1 MYNIFQKIID
11 YFAESRLRVIAGLMI
26 MFTCILL
33 TRLFVLQI
41 VRGQSYQEN
50 YNLKLEKE
58 TSIDATRGNIYDRN
72 GKLIA
77 YSKLSYAVTIEDSG
91 SYSGETVDGEYL
103 NATQVKNR
111 ELNKVIAS
119 VIENLEKNG
128 DSIDNDFK
136 IYINGA
142 GEYEFSVTGTTL
154 QRFRADIFGHASIT
168 DLEYNETYDVEEE
181 TATADEIMEYLCTR
195 FGISEDYSKDIQYKV
210 AIIRYNISLNS
221 FTKYMSTKIASDVS
235 DETVAYV
242 KENSSNLTGVE
253 IKESSIRQYNDAEAF
268 SSVIGYT
275 GTISTEEYNE
285 KSKDDD
291 TVSLTD
297 QVGKTGIESAMDD
310 YLTGTKG
317 TETLYVDSVGT
328 ILQVGEHKDAVSG
341 DDVYLSIDY
350 DLQVNTYKLLER
362 QLAGIILKRLT
373 DMKTYDNDNDA
384 TSTTEAIASYDV
396 YTALINNHILDDD
409 ALHGE
414 NATELSTQVYNTF
427 VSHKQT
433 SLSTINNYLSN
444 ENVVYSSL
452 PDEYQDVATYIVK
465 KLKSEGVFDATL
477 IDNTDDMQVLWTS
490 ESLSINDYLAYAID
504 QNWIDITKI
513 SSAVKYVDA
522 EEAYQALVAYIMEGL
537 QDDSDYDAIVYQYAI
552 LNDEIAPAQLC
563 ALLYDQNVLDADDAT
578 REGLLDGSISAY
590 SFINDKISSL
600 ELTPSMLGLDPC
612 SASSVVLDSN
622 TGAVLASV
630 SYPGYDSNRLA
641 NSTDSSYYVYLN
653 QNSSRPLY
661 NYATQQKTAP
671 GSTYK
676 PMMVTAGLAE
686 GVVTTATEI
695 TDEGI
700 YDKVSNQP
708 RCWIY
713 NTSGTTHG
721 TINVSEALRD
731 SCNYYFYEVGYRL
744 ASMNSGSYS
753 DADGIEKLTKYAS
766 AYGLDSK
773 TGVEIAEAT
782 STVATEY
789 PVMAA
794 IGQSDNNITT
804 IALAR
809 YATAVTNG
817 GSVYDLTLL
826 DHVAD
831 KNGNVIASY
840 APKLVN
846 TVDSLDQ
853 SQWDAIHTGM
863 RMVVESMSEFD
874 GFSVNIAGKTGT
886 AQSSLTRPSHALFIG
901 YAPYDNPEITV
912 ATRIAYGYNSHYA
925 ANVTKHI
932 IGTYYND
939 AESIELT
946 EGGAMSVNTTN
957 FSD

>member
-1 MYNIFQKIID
+1 M
-11 YFAESRLRVIAGLMI
+11 
-26 MFTCILL
+26 
-33 TRLFVLQI
+33 
-41 VRGQSYQEN
+41 
-50 YNLKLEKE
+50 
-58 TSIDATRGNIYDRN
+58 
-72 GKLIA
+72 
-77 YSKLSYAVTIEDSG
+77 
-91 SYSGETVDGEYL
+91 
-103 NATQVKNR
+103 
-111 ELNKVIAS
+111 
-119 VIENLEKNG
+119 
-128 DSIDNDFK
+128 
-136 IYINGA
+136 
-142 GEYEFSVTGTTL
+142 
-154 QRFRADIFGHASIT
+154 
-168 DLEYNETYDVEEE
+168 
-181 TATADEIMEYLCTR
+181 
-195 FGISEDYSKDIQYKV
+195 
-210 AIIRYNISLNS
+210 
-221 FTKYMSTKIASDVS
+221 
-235 DETVAYV
+235 
-242 KENSSNLTGVE
+242 
-253 IKESSIRQYNDAEAF
+253 
-268 SSVIGYT
+268 
-275 GTISTEEYNE
+275 
-285 KSKDDD
+285 
-291 TVSLTD
+291 
-297 QVGKTGIESAMDD
+297 
-310 YLTGTKG
+310 
-317 TETLYVDSVGT
+317 
-328 ILQVGEHKDAVSG
+328 
-341 DDVYLSIDY
+341 
-350 DLQVNTYKLLER
+350 
-362 QLAGIILKRLT
+362 
-373 DMKTYDNDNDA
+373 
-384 TSTTEAIASYDV
+384 
-396 YTALINNHILDDD
+396 
-409 ALHGE
+409 
-414 NATELSTQVYNTF
+414 
-427 VSHKQT
+427 
-433 SLSTINNYLSN
+433 
-444 ENVVYSSL
+444 
-452 PDEYQDVATYIVK
+452 
-465 KLKSEGVFDATL
+465 VFDAAL
-477 IDNTDDMQVLWTS
+477 IDNTDEMQQLWTS
-490 ESLSINDYLAYAID
+490 ESLSVNDYLTYAIE
-504 QNWIDITKI
+504 QNWIDVTKI
-513 SSAVKYVDA
+513 SSAIKYVDA

-676 PMMVTAGLAE
+676 PMTATAGLAE

-831 KNGNVIASY
+831 KNGNVITSF
-840 APKLVN
+840 APELVN
-846 TVDSLDQ
+846 QIDYLNQSEWDS
-853 SQWDAIHTGM
+853 IHTGM

-874 GFSVNIAGKTGT
+874 GSVVDIAGKTGT

-901 YAPYDNPEITV
+901 YAPYNNPEITV

-925 ANVTKHI
+925 ANVTRHI
-932 IGTYYND
+932 IGSYYND
-939 AESIELT
+939 PETVELT
-946 EGGAMSVNTTN
+946 EGGAMSVNTTAS
-957 FSD
+957 SD